1 MQPFLFALYGKMF
14 EGFYEETVDF
24 LWGIRMNNE
33 RSWYE
38 LHKPEC
44 QKYLITP
51 MKELAREVHE
61 LYDTRYPEM
70 DLNVHLSRIY
80 RDARRNY
87 GKGPYKDYLW
97 FTLYDAKHET
107 WSGVPA
113 FWFEISADDW
123 SYGVGCWE
131 DRVNTMRRIRERIK
145 ADPAAIAELDRML
158 IEQEEFRLS
167 GEFYKREHADCPVPE
182 LEGWYRRKS
191 LSVSHTEPVGPSIL
205 GSRFGDR
212 IKEGMLFLKPYYE
225 FMCSVRSD
233 SVQNSE

>member
-1 MQPFLFALYGKMF
+1 MQPFLFALCGKMF

-80 RDARRNY
+80 HSNKY
-87 GKGPYKDYLW
+87 
-97 FTLYDAKHET
+97 
-107 WSGVPA
+107 
-113 FWFEISADDW
+113 
-123 SYGVGCWE
+123 
-131 DRVNTMRRIRERIK
+131 N
-145 ADPAAIAELDRML
+145 
-158 IEQEEFRLS
+158 RLLKNM
-167 GEFYKREHADCPVPE
+167 FYR
-182 LEGWYRRKS
+182 
-191 LSVSHTEPVGPSIL
+191 
-205 GSRFGDR
+205 
-212 IKEGMLFLKPYYE
+212 
-225 FMCSVRSD
+225 
-233 SVQNSE
+233 